1 MKIQSKPS
9 NYSPEEFGIKFGPW
23 QLMPDIEKRHLF
35 TLFFGAFFGIAT
47 MAFVN
52 VFGPYIFDNIL
63 NIPKSE
69 QGRLAGNLTAVQEIV
84 VLSVIGFCGALSDR
98 VGRRLVY
105 SIGFL
110 ILGIG
115 YFLYPLASTST
126 ELIIFR
132 MIVALGCACNTVM
145 LPTVA
150 NDYTHEVTRGKMIAT
165 TSIFNGLGLVLLI
178 STFRNLPTEF
188 SERWGFDPVWSGIYT
203 SWFVAGLV
211 VFVSAV
217 LFFNLKK
224 GAPAQVSNKEPYFA
238 TLKIAFKAAKNPRI
252 ALAYTA
258 GVVSRGD
265 LSVVSTFFTLWLYQV
280 GTSQGLSGP
289 EAIKTAGGVYVMVQA
304 FALPGAFLIST
315 FIDKIDRVVNLAI
328 AMAVA
333 ACGYLYLGY
342 IDNPLS
348 SQMYF
353 GAALLGLGEI
363 FANLSAIS
371 LIGSAAPAKGR
382 GAVIGGFS
390 FFGALGIFIVAFV
403 GGRLFDS
410 ISPTAPFTMVG
421 IANIGLLVLA
431 LFVLFIEKKKKNSQ
445 T

>member
-1 MKIQSKPS
+1 MKIETKPA

-63 NIPKSE
+63 NIPKEE

-105 SIGFL
+105 SIGFC

-132 MIVALGCACNTVM
+132 TVVAFGCACNTVM

-150 NDYTHEVTRGKMIAT
+150 NDYTHEVTRGKMIAA

-178 STFRNLPTEF
+178 STFRNLPSEF
-188 SERWGFDPVWSGIYT
+188 SEMGYDPVWSGIYT
-203 SWFVAGLV
+203 AWVVAGLV
-211 VFVSAV
+211 VFVATV

-224 GAPAQVSNKEPYFA
+224 GAPAQASTKEPYFA
-238 TLKIAFKAAKNPRI
+238 TMKIAFKAAKDPRI

-265 LSVVSTFFTLWLYQV
+265 LSVVSTFFTLWLYQE
-280 GTSQGLSGP
+280 GISQGMTGP
-289 EAIKTAGGVYVMVQA
+289 EAMKTAGGFYVMVQA

-328 AMAVA
+328 SMAVA
-333 ACGYLYLGY
+333 ACGYLYLGF

-371 LIGSAAPAKGR
+371 LIGSSAPAKGR

-390 FFGALGIFIVAFV
+390 FFGALGIFIVAFI
-403 GGRLFDS
+403 GGNLFDS
-410 ISPTAPFTMVG
+410 IGPTAPFTMVG
-421 IANIGLLVLA
+421 FANIGLLMLA
-431 LFVLFIEKKKKNSQ
+431 LFVLFIEKKKKDSQ

>member
-1 MKIQSKPS
+1 
-9 NYSPEEFGIKFGPW
+9 
-23 QLMPDIEKRHLF
+23 
-35 TLFFGAFFGIAT
+35 
-47 MAFVN
+47 
-52 VFGPYIFDNIL
+52 
-63 NIPKSE
+63 
-69 QGRLAGNLTAVQEIV
+69 

-224 GAPAQVSNKEPYFA
+224 GAPAQASNKEPYFA

-289 EAIKTAGGVYVMVQA
+289 EAIKTAGGFYVMVQA

>member
-1 MKIQSKPS
+1 MDQLDKTSK
-9 NYSPEEFGIKFGPW
+9 NNIEEMGIKIGPW

-69 QGRLAGNLTAVQEIV
+69 QGKLAGNLTAVQEVV
-84 VLSVIGFCGALSDR
+84 VLLVIGFCGALSDR
-98 VGRRLVY
+98 IGRRFVY
-105 SIGFL
+105 SFGFF

-115 YFLYPLASTST
+115 YFIYPLATTST

-132 MIVALGCACNTVM
+132 TVVALGCAANTVM

-150 NDYTHEVTRGKMIAT
+150 NDYTHEIARGKMIAA
-165 TSIFNGLGLVLLI
+165 TSILNGLGLVLLI
-178 STFRNLPTEF
+178 STFRNLPNEF
-188 SERWGFDPVWSGIYT
+188 SEMGFDPIWSGIYT
-203 SWFVAGLV
+203 AWFVSGLV
-211 VFVSAV
+211 VFVSLV

-224 GAPAQVSNKEPYFA
+224 GAPAQSSKKEPYFA
-238 TLKIAFKAAKNPRI
+238 TLKIAFKAAREPRI

-280 GTSQGLSGP
+280 GISQGMTGA
-289 EAIKTAGGVYVMVQA
+289 EAIKIAGFFYVLVQA
-304 FALPGAFLIST
+304 FAIPGAFFIGI
-315 FIDKIDRVVNLAI
+315 FIDKIDRVLTLAI
-328 AMAVA
+328 AMAIA
-333 ACGYLYLGY
+333 ACGYLYLGF

-348 SQMYF
+348 SEMYI

-371 LIGSAAPAKGR
+371 LIGSSAPAKGR

-403 GGRLFDS
+403 GGNLFDS
-410 ISPTAPFTMVG
+410 IGPTAPFTMVG
-421 IANIGLLVLA
+421 IANIGLLMLA
-431 LFVLFIEKKKKNSQ
+431 LFVLFIEKKKKDSQ